1 MGIASFQHLTAMLR
15 VSVMLSSTRK
25 ETSRTHS
32 QSKRMRETLRAIE
45 AAAMFDEISILYD
58 NQPTVR
64 KSILQGKS
72 VRESVTA
79 LFSARFKAAKDASK
93 PWENADLWGHS
104 ADICAFRRLVHED
117 IYVFGESKEKDKK
130 VVWTLEK
137 YGYPESSRKR
147 GVFKFVRDQVP
158 MSEWTSA
165 VKFNRDALFLKNK
178 TKLH

>member
-1 MGIASFQHLTAMLR
+1 MLR

-64 KSILQGKS
+64 KNILQGKS

-165 VKFNRDALFLKNK
+165 VKFNRDAFRSSPGTSIVNRRHDLTSN
-178 TKLH
+178 T